1 MTTETVPLPVTSPA
15 ADVAATPLRLALPK
29 GRLQEGVLALLD
41 DAGVRV
47 DLGGRAYRPTVSLP
61 DTEAKL
67 LKPQNVV
74 EMLAVGARDLGF
86 AGADWALEKD
96 APLVELLDTGL
107 NPVRIVAAAPRA
119 LLEAGGALPRTGPGR
134 PLVVATEYVGL
145 AEAWIE
151 RTGLD
156 ARVLR
161 TYGATEVFPPED
173 ADLIVDNTSSGATLA
188 ANGLAITD
196 EVLRSSTRLFASREA
211 AADPA
216 KRARMDELV
225 LLLRSVL
232 DARTRVMLELNV
244 AKADLEVV
252 LDVLPCMRQPTI
264 SALRGEAGF
273 AVRAAVPR
281 RDIAA
286 LVPRLKELGGAD
298 IVISN
303 VSQLVS

>member
-1 MTTETVPLPVTSPA
+1 MTTETVPRPATSAA

-74 EMLAVGARDLGF
+74 EMLAAGARDLGF
-86 AGADWALEKD
+86 AGADWALEKN
-96 APLVELLDTGL
+96 APLIELLDTGL
-107 NPVRIVAAAPRA
+107 DPVRIVAAAPRT
-119 LLEAGGALPRTGPGR
+119 LLDENGALPHTGPGR
-134 PLVVATEYVGL
+134 PLTVATEYVGL

-188 ANGLAITD
+188 ANGLVITG
-196 EVLRSSTRLFASREA
+196 EVLRSSTRLFASRKA

-216 KRARMDELV
+216 KRDRMEELV

-244 AKADLEVV
+244 ARTELEAV

-298 IVISN
+298 IVLSN